1 MGQSASRDQIRKYE
15 KLNWTK
21 PHELLYNTEL
31 RNKQL
36 SQLQRFKGDLKIC
49 YYSTRKPPSNFQ
61 HWIVTDGKW
70 VMEFGSEDL
79 SKLGNGF
86 VVSILL
92 FINLCHL
99 CGIHAC
105 FVCLS
110 HFSKLAKHFLV

>member
-31 RNKQL
+31 RNKQI

-79 SKLGNGF
+79 SKLGQVTHGGRPIYQ
-86 VVSILL
+86 SQ
-92 FINLCHL
+92 C
-99 CGIHAC
+99 
-105 FVCLS
+105 
-110 HFSKLAKHFLV
+110 SK